1 MRRYDV
7 ASSSSHYFLH
17 NAIAAAAAAAAATR
31 QMPARTYVR
40 SVASPPDPP
49 RGRNRARH

>member
-17 NAIAAAAAAAAATR
+17 NAIAAAAAAATR

-40 SVASPPDPP
+40 GVASPPDPP